1 VFLSVLLAPV
11 NKTNTAGNV
20 FITTDHNEVV
30 VSTAQVT
37 KTALAEIKSTL
48 DYLNPPPRGGGG
60 TPYNGLYGKAS
71 PERGIFFRL
80 QVYKRVGLSQV

>member
-1 VFLSVLLAPV
+1 MFLSVPPAPV

-20 FITTDHNEVV
+20 YITTDHNEVV

-48 DYLNPPPRGGGG
+48 DYLNPPRGG
-60 TPYNGLYGKAS
+60 TPYNCLYGKAS
-71 PERGIFFRL
+71 PERGTFFRL
-80 QVYKRVGLSQV
+80 QVYKRVGKSSFGY

>member
-1 VFLSVLLAPV
+1 MFLSVPPAPV

-20 FITTDHNEVV
+20 YITTDHNEVV

-48 DYLNPPPRGGGG
+48 HYLNPPPGGVLRIIAYMG
-60 TPYNGLYGKAS
+60 
-71 PERGIFFRL
+71 RL
-80 QVYKRVGLSQV
+80 RPKGVPFSGFKYIKG

>member
-1 VFLSVLLAPV
+1 MSVKVGTVFMCFVPPAPV

-20 FITTDHNEVV
+20 YITTDHNEVV

-48 DYLNPPPRGGGG
+48 DYLKPPRVGGG
-60 TPYNGLYGKAS
+60 YS
-71 PERGIFFRL
+71 
-80 QVYKRVGLSQV
+80 V

>member
-1 VFLSVLLAPV
+1 VFLYVPLAPV

-30 VSTAQVT
+30 VFTAQVT

-48 DYLNPPPRGGGG
+48 DYPGALRIMAYMG
-60 TPYNGLYGKAS
+60 
-71 PERGIFFRL
+71 RFRPKG
-80 QVYKRVGLSQV
+80 VSFSGFRYIKG